1 MEFRSFC
8 NKYSKPLEFTFIIFN
23 NKMIISFLE
32 KIDLT
37 NLLQLYFENQ
47 QLKKPKI

>member
-1 MEFRSFC
+1 MEFKSIF
-8 NKYSKPLEFTFIIFN
+8 SKNDIIILLLN
-23 NKMIISFLE
+23 IINVNSKGLE